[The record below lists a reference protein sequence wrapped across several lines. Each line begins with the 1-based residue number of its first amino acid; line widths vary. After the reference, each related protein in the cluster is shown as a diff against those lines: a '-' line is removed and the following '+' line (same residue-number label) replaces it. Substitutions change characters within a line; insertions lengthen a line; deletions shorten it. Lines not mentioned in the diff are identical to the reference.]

1 MPSRLI
7 LSVQNYL
14 TIRGFKP
21 GPLDGEIGDQTVAS
35 WNRFLDS
42 EEERLNPSKTT
53 EGPIPA
59 PAFSQS
65 ILEAALVDVGKLSTR
80 NDAGTD
86 HGNLGCADAVTRI
99 LHDQLGLPIE
109 KTLSTDELY
118 DELRKAGWKEVS
130 TATPGAIIVSPTNG
144 QMDGHTGV
152 IGENGLI
159 YSNSSATGLWSQNF
173 TVDRWLEH
181 YKSCMGQTGLS

>member
-42 EEERLNPSKTT
+42 EEERLNPLEAPSSALQAPRAQTVS
-53 EGPIPA
+53 PA
-59 PAFSQS
+59 PVFSQS
-65 ILEAALVDVGKLSTR
+65 ILEAALADVGKLSTK

-99 LHDQLGLPIE
+99 LHGQLGLPIE
-109 KTLSTDELY
+109 K
-118 DELRKAGWKEVS
+118 
-130 TATPGAIIVSPTNG
+130 
-144 QMDGHTGV
+144 
-152 IGENGLI
+152 
-159 YSNSSATGLWSQNF
+159 
-173 TVDRWLEH
+173 
-181 YKSCMGQTGLS
+181 